1 MQQHNQLQV
10 YVGLEEGGCVDVATI
25 KLDGYT
31 LVSTAE
37 LRKLEQQANPFKL
50 NCATAQA
57 AALNNLV
64 TKMQE
69 RATLYLQPNGESDA
83 SFISYI
89 LGMLDGPEQR
99 VAQSVSAAVCF
110 NNIQADA
117 IVMANNE
124 MLFNIAKSYGTEDC
138 AYMVKEHLERLADA
152 VRSMP

>member
-1 MQQHNQLQV
+1 MEQHNQLQV
-10 YVGLEEGGCVDVATI
+10 YVGHEEGGCTDVATI

-37 LRKLEQQANPFKL
+37 LRQLELAKSFKL

-57 AALNNLV
+57 AALHNLV

-83 SFISYI
+83 DFINYI
-89 LGMLDGPEQR
+89 LGMLNGPEQR
-99 VAQSVSAAVCF
+99 VAQAVSASVCL

-117 IVMANNE
+117 IAKANNE
-124 MLFNIAKSYGTEDC
+124 VLFNIAKSYGTEDC
-138 AYMVKEHLERLADA
+138 AYMIKEHLERLADA
-152 VRSMP
+152 VRTMP